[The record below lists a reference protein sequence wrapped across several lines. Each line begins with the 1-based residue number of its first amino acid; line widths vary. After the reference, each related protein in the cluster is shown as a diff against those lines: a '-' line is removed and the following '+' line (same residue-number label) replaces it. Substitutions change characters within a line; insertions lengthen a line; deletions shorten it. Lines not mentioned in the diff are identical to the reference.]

1 MSVRVHAAA
10 AAAYSCAL
18 PFRRSCCHTAQAQS
32 AGVNIGRLECVV
44 EGGIGLIITSKKQ
57 MQCLYRSTTG
67 REETYFGSIRKF
79 GLDIGITGQAYM
91 VWGVFAPGVVDNGA
105 LAGNYVGGS
114 AEASAGVGAGANALV
129 GGDSI
134 TLQPVSVQV
143 QTGVNAALGVT
154 SMSLEPAE

>member
-1 MSVRVHAAA
+1 MPLRTLAAA
-10 AAAYSCAL
+10 SATALCLSIAATSA
-18 PFRRSCCHTAQAQS
+18 PVHAQS

-44 EGGIGLIITSKKQ
+44 EGGIGLIITSKKR
-57 MQCLYRSTTG
+57 MQCVYRSTTG

-79 GLDIGITGQAYM
+79 GLDIGVTGEAYM
-91 VWGVFAPGVVDNGA
+91 VWGVFAPGVVDDGA
-105 LAGNYVGGS
+105 LAGDYVGGS
-114 AEASAGVGAGANALV
+114 AEATAGVGAGANALV
-129 GGDSI
+129 GGGNI